1 MELNKIDEQ
10 IKALQKKKKEATKK
24 QDEQIKALQNKM
36 KEVFKKQEEKI
47 KSEQFNKLDIDFE
60 KFSKIL
66 NDNKESH
73 LELFINGKPLKEY
86 YQDNN

>member
-1 MELNKIDEQ
+1 
-10 IKALQKKKKEATKK
+10 
-24 QDEQIKALQNKM
+24 M

-47 KSEQFNKLDIDFE
+47 KSELFNKLDIDFE

>member
-47 KSEQFNKLDIDFE
+47 KSELFNKLDIDYDKFIKIIKEKQIDTFE
-60 KFSKIL
+60 L
-66 NDNKESH
+66 
-73 LELFINGKPLKEY
+73 LLNGKPLKEY

>member
-10 IKALQKKKKEATKK
+10 IKALQKKKKE
-24 QDEQIKALQNKM
+24 QIKKT
-36 KEVFKKQEEKI
+36 EEKA
-47 KSEQFNKLDIDFE
+47 KSEFLKKVIGKDFE
-60 KFSKIL
+60 TIHKIL

>member
-10 IKALQKKKKEATKK
+10 IKALQKKKKEA
-24 QDEQIKALQNKM
+24 L
-36 KEVFKKQEEKI
+36 KKQEEKI
-47 KSEQFNKLDIDFE
+47 KSDFLKKVIGKDFE
-60 KFSKIL
+60 KISNIL
-66 NDNKESH
+66 KSNPESH